1 MDHQDKS
8 YHLYHITKLRLTK
21 KHLARRIENYFHLF
35 LLVPSNNY
43 KYALNC
49 AFHPVIQNMSL
60 SHMFIQKFISY
71 QHIKSNLLPRSTIK
85 LVVTRGKKKIS
96 SNIYHTKSVQQ
107 LSRAK
112 TYTPKAKTKKR
123 ANTHTYTLKAAIIH
137 TERCKGK
144 K

>member
-85 LVVTRGKKKIS
+85 LVVTRGKKKDIFQHIS
-96 SNIYHTKSVQQ
+96 YKISPTIKSCQNIYPKGQNKKKSKHTHTHTKS
-107 LSRAK
+107 S
-112 TYTPKAKTKKR
+112 
-123 ANTHTYTLKAAIIH
+123 NHTHG
-137 TERCKGK
+137 EM
-144 K
+144 